1 MSIEQYEP
9 VASRFGRF
17 IDWCI
22 AHGRKPQVTTDMIS
36 EPGAAICV
44 FKTTIQLEGVS
55 VATGWAEEIRD
66 TSGKR
71 TVNAVSHVENCET
84 SSLGRAL
91 ANFPLANFAGT
102 DYAKRPSR
110 EEMSKVER
118 TTAASRGYLPR
129 LSTITETK
137 TVHVPPSTNNAIADA
152 NGITVRGNQWGPL
165 PDWLAIDAFTA
176 GVFEVYDN
184 RDQVAGTKRPWF
196 KATTGGKDAKA
207 FWPPKGTPDPIV
219 ATHEDDLAD
228 PSPED
233 PF

>member
-1 MSIEQYEP
+1 MSIEEYEP

-17 IDWCI
+17 IEWCAI
-22 AHGRKPQVTTDMIS
+22 NDRKPQVTTQMVS

-44 FKTTIQLEGVS
+44 FKTTIHLDTLIVS
-55 VATGWAEEIRD
+55 TGWAEEIRD

-110 EEMSKVER
+110 EEMQKVQR
-118 TTAASRGYLPR
+118 QQ
-129 LSTITETK
+129 K
-137 TVHVPPSTNNAIADA
+137 TVHTPTSTNNAIADA

-207 FWPPKGTPDPIV
+207 FWPPKGTPDPII
-219 ATHEDDLAD
+219 ATHEDDLMD
-228 PSPED
+228 TLTDEE